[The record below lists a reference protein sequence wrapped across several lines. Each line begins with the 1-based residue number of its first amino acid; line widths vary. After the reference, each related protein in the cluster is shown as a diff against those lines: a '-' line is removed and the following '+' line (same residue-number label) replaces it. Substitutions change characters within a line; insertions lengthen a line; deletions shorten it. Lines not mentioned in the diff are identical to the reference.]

1 MNKEAAFDPGRV
13 LPDWSNFIP
22 QDTMNHSRDVDYG
35 ISDGQKKRILDSLL
49 GESHAVKASD
59 QENWVQGEHDFFW
72 DKCTELGYDP
82 DYCVEDVEEDD
93 SGSAQFISQM
103 AKTGK
108 YFDPVV
114 CKAPKH
120 KK

>member
-1 MNKEAAFDPGRV
+1 MIDSGRILPKWSQFNPEESMNRIVD
-13 LPDWSNFIP
+13 I
-22 QDTMNHSRDVDYG
+22 DYG
-35 ISDGQKKRILDSLL
+35 ISDGQKKRILDCLL
-49 GESHAVKASD
+49 GESHAVKAVD
-59 QENWVQGEHDFFW
+59 QENWSQGEHDFFW

-93 SGSAQFISQM
+93 SGSAQFISQL
-103 AKTGK
+103 AKSGK

-114 CKAPKH
+114 NKPPKN